1 MQIVAAARPLRWL
14 VAQAIVAAGAD
25 SACHCADGRRH
36 FQLFAGARTVDAPA
50 RTPFVRPGH
59 PDAAKTD
66 GADAGMDRAQMD
78 RASTRKSR
86 ATTGR
91 LNALRFVFYRDYPTV

>member
-25 SACHCADGRRH
+25 SACHSADGWWH

-50 RTPFVRPGH
+50 RTPFVRPGY

-78 RASTRKSR
+78 RAPTRKSR
-86 ATTGR
+86 TMIGR
-91 LNALRFVFYRDYPTV
+91 LNALRFVFRRHYSTV